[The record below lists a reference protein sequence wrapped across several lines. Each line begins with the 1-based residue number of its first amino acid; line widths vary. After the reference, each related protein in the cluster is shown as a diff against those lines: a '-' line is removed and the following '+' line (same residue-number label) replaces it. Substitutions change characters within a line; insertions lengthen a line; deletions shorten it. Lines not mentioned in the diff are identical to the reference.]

1 MLTLPTTMRRLL
13 RPFEAVFRETTWDYA
28 LVLLVGAIL
37 TPAKRTVTAALS
49 VMGLRQEAQFQ
60 AYHRVLSRAAWSC
73 LALSRIL
80 LSMLLTAF
88 VAPDA
93 PVIVG
98 MDDTIERRRGN
109 KIAARGI
116 YRDPVRSSRSHFV
129 KTSGLRWMSMMLL
142 APIPWAKRVWAL
154 PFLTV
159 LAPSERYYQERGR
172 RHKPMLHWARQM
184 ISQLRRWLPNR
195 TLVVVADSTYAA
207 LELLAH
213 CAQMREPVTLITR
226 LRLDAALYDPA
237 PARTA
242 TTVGRPRKKGA
253 RQPTLAQRLTD
264 PATPWETITVAWYG
278 GVQRT
283 IRIATGTAV
292 WYHAGKPPVPIR
304 WVLITDP
311 GKNPFEPQA
320 LLSTDPTVAA
330 QQIVAWFVLRWQE
343 EVTLEES
350 RAHLGIE
357 TQRQWSDQAIAR
369 TTPLLLGLFS
379 LVTLLA
385 HQFLQGTELP
395 IRTAAWYESK
405 RLPTFSDTL
414 AFVRQQ
420 LWPVAFLG
428 TSQEKAD
435 VIEIP
440 RSLFERLSETVAY
453 AA

>member
-1 MLTLPTTMRRLL
+1 
-13 RPFEAVFRETTWDYA
+13 
-28 LVLLVGAIL
+28 
-37 TPAKRTVTAALS
+37 
-49 VMGLRQEAQFQ
+49 
-60 AYHRVLSRAAWSC
+60 
-73 LALSRIL
+73 
-80 LSMLLTAF
+80 
-88 VAPDA
+88 
-93 PVIVG
+93 
-98 MDDTIERRRGN
+98 
-109 KIAARGI
+109 
-116 YRDPVRSSRSHFV
+116 
-129 KTSGLRWMSMMLL
+129 
-142 APIPWAKRVWAL
+142 
-154 PFLTV
+154 
-159 LAPSERYYQERGR
+159 
-172 RHKPMLHWARQM
+172 
-184 ISQLRRWLPNR
+184 
-195 TLVVVADSTYAA
+195 
-207 LELLAH
+207 
-213 CAQMREPVTLITR
+213 MREPVTLITR

-414 AFVRQQ
+414 AFVRQH
-420 LWPVAFLG
+420 LWPFALFD
-428 TSQEKAD
+428 TSQEKTD